1 MLLPAEKF
9 SPPISSG
16 LRSLLAAPRG
26 GGGVVTR
33 ALAAASSRVSG
44 DAGVS
49 ESRDVTCVGGD
60 AENVNA
66 DVEDAEAE
74 EEEGNVQDEEDGCWV
89 SYGRREPRRRLPPP
103 IPSLAARG
111 ALRRT
116 RTHDGRLV
124 IRIVPVVWRECIRAR
139 RRGGRLTMQLVERD
153 DESPLTPRPLPAPI
167 GARDD
172 DAIRALEEPDDVD
185 TTSPAIGDDDDT
197 GAPVPITRSEGIDDV
212 KEAAVA
218 PQEMLPVVPL
228 PRVPSAGCFED
239 VFKYS
244 SMGGSALHQMPSLRM
259 I

>member
-9 SPPISSG
+9 SPPNSSG
-16 LRSLLAAPRG
+16 LRYLLAAPRG

-33 ALAAASSRVSG
+33 ALAAASSRVNG
-44 DAGVS
+44 DAGVQ
-49 ESRDVTCVGGD
+49 EGRDGTSIAGD
-60 AENVNA
+60 AENVKA
-66 DVEDAEAE
+66 EDDEVE
-74 EEEGNVQDEEDGCWV
+74 DEEDGCWV

-103 IPSLAARG
+103 VTSLAARG

-259 I
+259 VH